1 MTTERSA
8 LPKSKRTPSAL
19 GCRLAGNDQCVD
31 SARVGLL
38 HPRGAGSAPR
48 SSQSY
53 ANALSRVPRGRGI
66 LGHRRSRAACARIA
80 PPVTTHRRSARTPYP
95 SARVDSPTLLQF
107 VFLSML
113 LHLLFVVLF
122 GTTTSGG
129 ARRGDGEPGSLDV
142 TLRYMSPERG
152 SGFTLAPGADT
163 DLPGTAMLR
172 RKDGSP
178 PTPAV
183 RPQGE
188 AATVVLPQEATSPP
202 LAAPV
207 PAAPETSASLP
218 EISLPARTP
227 PAESLPRLDRNAPVE
242 VDKPLMAPA
251 VSPPKV
257 APPAPEPEAPPRV
270 TMPPL
275 TPLPSLEPIAPPTF
289 ERQVAP
295 VELRQR
301 EVPIAPR
308 PAPAEPKPRE
318 EPVRM
323 PAPVEPIAPAKV
335 ERDPSPAV
343 EVKPRDAPIPPIA
356 PVERIAPPVFERG
369 VTPATEPPVPRK
381 APVETTAPARVAP
394 TPERAAPA
402 SAREPA
408 PATQPAPRSLPADAA
423 PAKERAAPA
432 GGELPRLRLGA
443 PTVDEEVFGSRRD
456 VATPAAEP
464 GAAPAITAESLRKR
478 AGEIAREGSGSSGVL
493 NLVPPPPLADR
504 KDKLAEDIAKAAKP
518 DCRTAYAG
526 MGLLAVVPLVAST
539 VGNGGCRW

>member
-1 MTTERSA
+1 
-8 LPKSKRTPSAL
+8 
-19 GCRLAGNDQCVD
+19 
-31 SARVGLL
+31 
-38 HPRGAGSAPR
+38 
-48 SSQSY
+48 
-53 ANALSRVPRGRGI
+53 
-66 LGHRRSRAACARIA
+66 
-80 PPVTTHRRSARTPYP
+80 VTTHRRSAHTPYP
-95 SARVDSPTLLQF
+95 SVRVDSPTLLQF

-122 GTTTSGG
+122 GNTTSGG
-129 ARRGDGEPGSLDV
+129 VRRGDGEPGSLDV

-163 DLPGTAMLR
+163 NVPGAALLKR
-172 RKDGSP
+172 RDGSP
-178 PTPAV
+178 PAPAV
-183 RPQGE
+183 PPQRE
-188 AATVVLPQEATSPP
+188 AASVAVPQEATSPP

-207 PAAPETSASLP
+207 PAAPETSESMP

-227 PAESLPRLDRNAPVE
+227 PVESLPRLDRNAPVE
-242 VDKPLMAPA
+242 VDKPLVAPA
-251 VSPPKV
+251 VSPPKA
-257 APPAPEPEAPPRV
+257 APPAPEPQVVPRV
-270 TMPPL
+270 AMPPL
-275 TPLPSLEPIAPPTF
+275 TPLLPLEPMAPPTF

-295 VELRQR
+295 PAELRQR

-308 PAPAEPKPRE
+308 PSPVEPKPRD
-318 EPVRM
+318 EPARM
-323 PAPVEPIAPAKV
+323 PAPVEPIAPSKL
-335 ERDPSPAV
+335 ERDPSPAA

-356 PVERIAPPVFERG
+356 PVERITPPVFERG
-369 VTPATEPPVPRK
+369 ISPATEPPVSRK
-381 APVETTAPARVAP
+381 APVETTAPARTAP
-394 TPERAAPA
+394 TPERTAPA

-423 PAKERAAPA
+423 PARERAAPA

-443 PTVDEEVFGSRRD
+443 PDVDEEVFRSRRD
-456 VATPAAEP
+456 GVTPTTEP

-493 NLVPPPPLADR
+493 NLVPPPPLPDR